1 MCTVTLD
8 DLIELFG
15 EVVDISGIEI
25 STSAV
30 LGEDIPIDSRE
41 MLRILSRIES
51 RYQFRFEPQEVLG
64 LKTLGD
70 FLEVVRRRKNTGCSD
85 RPTTGED

>member
-1 MCTVTLD
+1 MAKVAIE

-15 EVVDISGIEI
+15 EIIDISKVQVDIN
-25 STSAV
+25 AV
-30 LGEDIPIDSRE
+30 LGEDIPVDSKD

-51 RYQFRFEPQEVLG
+51 RYRFRFKPSEVLA

-70 FLEVVRRRKNTGCSD
+70 VLKTVQWRVGNE
-85 RPTTGED
+85 